1 MNVYPNPTVSG
12 SEVTFTSTTQTTGI
26 LEVYSL
32 DGKKV
37 YSDKIIAT
45 VGMNSVKLNSSN
57 LKSGYHL
64 VRVQLTN
71 GSSQT
76 VKLMVK

>member
-1 MNVYPNPTVSG
+1 
-12 SEVTFTSTTQTTGI
+12 
-26 LEVYSL
+26 VYSL

-37 YSDKIIAT
+37 YSDKIVAT
-45 VGMNSVKLNSSN
+45 VGMNSVKLNNTN